1 MDDEVFVFATLTPK
15 AGKAAELR
23 AALDELMPQVRQE
36 PGNKAYDLFVSGD
49 DEPVFHLF
57 ERYVDMDAVKAH
69 REYDHFKTFGGAVGD
84 LLDGRPAIVR
94 MTSEDA
100 PAQG

>member
-1 MDDEVFVFATLTPK
+1 
-15 AGKAAELR
+15 
-23 AALDELMPQVRQE
+23 
-36 PGNKAYDLFVSGD
+36 
-49 DEPVFHLF
+49 
-57 ERYVDMDAVKAH
+57 MDAVKAH

-84 LLDGRPAIVR
+84 LLDGRSAIVR